1 MTNTRN
7 NIYKTLIL
15 RELLPPPI
23 AQCKINNKPLGIAI
37 PALLS
42 LASALGSRAFLCL
55 CLMAFTFFLGSCET
69 YEDPT
74 HAVMQGY
81 FDESQGLSGASSD
94 SISRFSQKVETFT
107 TRISAAK
114 NDPLYTRIQ
123 ENIKLVSLNITI
135 TINDEWAGEK
145 LKTF

>member
-1 MTNTRN
+1 MTNTQN
-7 NIYKTLIL
+7 DTYNTLIV
-15 RELLPPPI
+15 RELLPFPV
-23 AQCKINNKPLGIAI
+23 AQCKINNKPLGTAT

-55 CLMAFTFFLGSCET
+55 CLMTFTFFLGSCET

-74 HAVMQGY
+74 HAVLQGY

-107 TRISAAK
+107 TCTPATK
-114 NDPLYTRIQ
+114 NDPLYTGIQ
-123 ENIKLVSLNITI
+123 
-135 TINDEWAGEK
+135 D
-145 LKTF
+145 